1 MYANITL
8 PLAVTNTDVKETE
21 CTIFLHV
28 ISMGQKLNMFSSIFV
43 KKLFQKNRKSEDSH
57 KN

>member
-8 PLAVTNTDVKETE
+8 PLAVIDTDVKQTA

-28 ISMGQKLNMFSSIFV
+28 ISMGQKLYMLSSIIV
-43 KKLFQKNRKSEDSH
+43 EKLSQNCQ
-57 KN
+57 